1 MRSPVRV
8 LVGQTHQERTIG
20 PLTLTDV
27 VRFAGAGGD
36 FNPLHHDS
44 EFVTAAGFPAIV
56 SMGQLQAGML
66 AGWLSDWVGVEHV
79 REYEIR
85 FVAPVF
91 VGDVLTF
98 GGKVSA
104 IRQQGVER
112 LATIELS
119 AAKGDGTAVVLG
131 KAAVVVDG

>member
-1 MRSPVRV
+1 MRPPVRAQ
-8 LVGQTHQERTIG
+8 VGHAHPDRTVG

-36 FNPLHHDS
+36 FNPLHHDPG
-44 EFVTAAGFPAIV
+44 FVAAAGFPAIV

-85 FVAPVF
+85 FIAPVF
-91 VGDVLTF
+91 VGDVLTL
-98 GGKVSA
+98 GGKVTV
-104 IRQQGVER
+104 IRQQGAER
-112 LATIELS
+112 LATIELT
-119 AAKGDGTAVVLG
+119 AAKGDGSAAVLG
-131 KAAVVVDG
+131 RATVVVDG

>member
-1 MRSPVRV
+1 MRAPVKV
-8 LVGQTHQERTIG
+8 LMGQEHPSRTVG

-36 FNPLHHDS
+36 FNPLHHDTG
-44 EFVTAAGFPAIV
+44 FVAAAGFPAIV

-79 REYEIR
+79 LELEIR

-98 GGKVSA
+98 GGKVTA
-104 IRQQGVER
+104 IQRQGVEW
-112 LATIELS
+112 LAKIELTATKSDDITVVAGNATI
-119 AAKGDGTAVVLG
+119 
-131 KAAVVVDG
+131 VVDG

>member
-1 MRSPVRV
+1 MRTPVRT
-8 LVGQTHQERTIG
+8 LVGQAHPTRTIG

-36 FNPLHHDS
+36 FNPLHHDGQ
-44 EFVTAAGFPAIV
+44 VAHAAGFPAIV

-66 AGWLSDWVGVEHV
+66 AGWLSDSFGVEHV
-79 REYEIR
+79 REFEIR

-98 GGKVSA
+98 GGVVIS
-104 IRQQGVER
+104 IRQQGEMR
-112 LATIELS
+112 LAQLDLEATRNG
-119 AAKGDGTAVVLG
+119 KPVVAG